1 MKIIYVKKHGINQ
14 IKCTKHLGGGGRG
27 YTQVVFKKNKLLGKT
42 TQNIGKE
49 FKKKRIIYKLLAHN
63 LDRK

>member
-1 MKIIYVKKHGINQ
+1 MKIIYFKKHGINQ
-14 IKCTKHLGGGGRG
+14 IKCTKHFGGGG

-49 FKKKRIIYKLLAHN
+49 FKKKRTIYKLLAHN